1 MENNL
6 YENGTPGI
14 NEETTPEAV
23 SKEESTQEFAFKV
36 RNLTKDYDGHILVI
50 PKKHYRYVTDC
61 PENVACQVWSMV
73 RKVSKHLIEDC
84 GYDGADIL
92 SANSPVSQSLPHFHV
107 HIIPRKIGDQ
117 LGDPGQWPTPI
128 GAKEDV
134 RVMHE
139 RLKMDL

>member
-1 MENNL
+1 MEDCVFCKIGSGEIQGL
-6 YENGTPGI
+6 RICEDD
-14 NEETTPEAV
+14 EAL
-23 SKEESTQEFAFKV
+23 AFMDIA
-36 RNLTKDYDGHILVI
+36 KDYDGHILVI

-61 PENVACQVWSMV
+61 PEDVACQVWSMV
-73 RKVSKHLIEDC
+73 RKVSQHLIEDC
-84 GYDGADIL
+84 GYDGADIM

-117 LGDPGQWPTPI
+117 LGDPGQWPTPT

-139 RLKMDL
+139 RLKMHVYG

>member
-1 MENNL
+1 MENCIFCKIAAGEIPSNKV
-6 YENGTPGI
+6 YEDEHVFVFRDIAPQA
-14 NEETTPEAV
+14 PV
-23 SKEESTQEFAFKV
+23 
-36 RNLTKDYDGHILVI
+36 HILVI

-61 PENVACQVWSMV
+61 PEDVACQVWSMV

-117 LGDPGQWPTPI
+117 LGDPGQWPTPT

>member
-1 MENNL
+1 MEDCVFCKIGSGEIQGL
-6 YENGTPGI
+6 RICEDD
-14 NEETTPEAV
+14 EAL
-23 SKEESTQEFAFKV
+23 AFMDIS
-36 RNLTKDYDGHILVI
+36 KDYDGHILVI

-73 RKVSKHLIEDC
+73 RKVSQHLIEDC
-84 GYDGADIL
+84 GYDGADIM

-117 LGDPGQWPTPI
+117 LGDPGQWPTPT

-139 RLKMDL
+139 RLEMHVYG